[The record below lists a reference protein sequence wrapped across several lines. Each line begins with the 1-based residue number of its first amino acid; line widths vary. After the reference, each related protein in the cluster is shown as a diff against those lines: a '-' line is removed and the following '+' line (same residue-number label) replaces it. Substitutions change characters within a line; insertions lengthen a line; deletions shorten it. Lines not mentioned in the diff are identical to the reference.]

1 MVEYELVRFEFP
13 TTHDVLVGRF
23 LRHSYFRQAHQLQDL
38 SISEDIILMTNVEQ
52 DGTISFD
59 VLNWR
64 DGRFGRV
71 RTGIVSPNDKY
82 NLNITGQY
90 LALWVHHPNKGR
102 IYNYPM
108 EIIDHCLQPD
118 VEVVDAPIVQPIQ
131 LTLRDTT
138 PEFSNHLYIYSQRAR
153 VWESMFGESLMEREM
168 LVTQYWRNPTYPS
181 NATRV
186 RIAVSNYRLPIPATN
201 QPLIRTWITERDVGM
216 FNPSQGDPYPF
227 IDFNHKH
234 GIWIEI
240 LPDGKKVMRYCS
252 IPLHHERTE
261 MPTYFDETQIKTF
274 PIPSTFNLDDLH
286 KMSLDEPSGVLG
298 LTFSDGR
305 LWLLY
310 FDGYEDERMNI
321 TTETLQLMFPLHI
334 GSYSLNRTDLPP
346 EPPDA
351 TMSSTTDW

>member
-1 MVEYELVRFEFP
+1 
-13 TTHDVLVGRF
+13 
-23 LRHSYFRQAHQLQDL
+23 LRR
-38 SISEDIILMTNVEQ
+38 ISQ
-52 DGTISFD
+52 
-59 VLNWR
+59 
-64 DGRFGRV
+64 
-71 RTGIVSPNDKY
+71 PNDKY

-90 LALWVHHPNKGR
+90 LALWVHHPHKGR

-108 EIIDHCLQPD
+108 EIIEYCLRPD
-118 VEVVDAPIVQPIQ
+118 VDVVDAPVVEPIQ
-131 LTLRDTT
+131 LTLKDTT
-138 PEFSNHLYIYSQRAR
+138 SEFSKHLYIYSQRAR
-153 VWESMFGESLMEREM
+153 VWESMSGESLMDREM

-234 GIWIEI
+234 GIWIEV

-252 IPLHHERTE
+252 IPLHDERRQL
-261 MPTYFDETQIKTF
+261 PAYFDETQIKTF

-310 FDGYEDERMNI
+310 FDGYEDGEQPNRLPTCLLMIPLERMNI
-321 TTETLQLMFPLHI
+321 TTETLRLMFPQHT

-346 EPPDA
+346 DPSDA
-351 TMSSTTDW
+351 TMSSMSS